1 MRECPFWRQLTQPM
15 DATIPKSPLNR
26 TFSFLLPSCPDLIY
40 CGWFRIKLTGK
51 TTWDLL
57 STSHMCINTMFN
69 HHHNSLPWTWSWW
82 GKYWYVKAIK
92 VEYQKLK
99 KNVQNTAQVKLPLV
113 SSAHWLLYFLFTW
126 KLYCRRYIALCKKKQ
141 PVIPENLSDY
151 ITGAYVEM
159 RKEARNSKDTT
170 FTSARTLLAI
180 LRLSTALARLRLADA
195 VEKED
200 VNEAMRL
207 MEMSKDSLNPAHEIH
222 NR

>member
-1 MRECPFWRQLTQPM
+1 M
-15 DATIPKSPLNR
+15 
-26 TFSFLLPSCPDLIY
+26 
-40 CGWFRIKLTGK
+40 
-51 TTWDLL
+51 
-57 STSHMCINTMFN
+57 
-69 HHHNSLPWTWSWW
+69 
-82 GKYWYVKAIK
+82 
-92 VEYQKLK
+92 
-99 KNVQNTAQVKLPLV
+99 
-113 SSAHWLLYFLFTW
+113 
-126 KLYCRRYIALCKKKQ
+126 
-141 PVIPENLSDY
+141 IPENLSDY
-151 ITGAYVEM
+151 IAGAYVEM

>member
-1 MRECPFWRQLTQPM
+1 M
-15 DATIPKSPLNR
+15 
-26 TFSFLLPSCPDLIY
+26 
-40 CGWFRIKLTGK
+40 
-51 TTWDLL
+51 
-57 STSHMCINTMFN
+57 
-69 HHHNSLPWTWSWW
+69 
-82 GKYWYVKAIK
+82 
-92 VEYQKLK
+92 
-99 KNVQNTAQVKLPLV
+99 
-113 SSAHWLLYFLFTW
+113 
-126 KLYCRRYIALCKKKQ
+126 CKKKQ

>member
-1 MRECPFWRQLTQPM
+1 M
-15 DATIPKSPLNR
+15 
-26 TFSFLLPSCPDLIY
+26 
-40 CGWFRIKLTGK
+40 
-51 TTWDLL
+51 
-57 STSHMCINTMFN
+57 
-69 HHHNSLPWTWSWW
+69 
-82 GKYWYVKAIK
+82 
-92 VEYQKLK
+92 
-99 KNVQNTAQVKLPLV
+99 
-113 SSAHWLLYFLFTW
+113 
-126 KLYCRRYIALCKKKQ
+126 
-141 PVIPENLSDY
+141 IPENLSDY
-151 ITGAYVEM
+151 ITGDYVEM